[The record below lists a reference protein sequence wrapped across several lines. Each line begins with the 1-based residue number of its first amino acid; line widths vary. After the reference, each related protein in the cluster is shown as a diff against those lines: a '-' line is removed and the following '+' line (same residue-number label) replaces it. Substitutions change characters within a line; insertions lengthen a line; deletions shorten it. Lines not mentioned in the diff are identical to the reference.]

1 MFANFATALL
11 LTAQAATLSAAP
23 EAATTAQPAPA
34 IEQKEVAFQ
43 ALTEGRTDQAIT
55 VLRAQLKA
63 DPSDPAAL
71 INLGSAYAQRGDR
84 ERAAQAYRAAAAS
97 DTRYNVELADGTWV
111 DSRHAARAALL
122 RLDRAQTALLD

>member
-1 MFANFATALL
+1 MITAIAAALL
-11 LTAQAATLSAAP
+11 FSSQAVAAP
-23 EAATTAQPAPA
+23 TPAPA
-34 IEQKEVAFQ
+34 IEQKDVAFD
-43 ALTEGRTDQAIT
+43 ALSEGRTDQAISK
-55 VLRAQLKA
+55 LQEQLVAEPA
-63 DPSDPAAL
+63 DPATL